1 MDKAFKYLHA
11 YYPHV
16 LVAEEN
22 RDVYFRLRC
31 RRFIEMIRRSY
42 EGSMNKSSNGHR
54 GGKQNNYDSDVFDHQ
69 MELDDQLQRETRP
82 AGDAM
87 DMDQDDGRSATTRNN
102 DLLTEAIQYGM
113 ELQIE
118 FSADA
123 KKEMHRELNE
133 TFALIAYTDARD
145 SALAGLMEGKGRV
158 EIAEQVNGAIL
169 GISQVTVVNF

>member
-1 MDKAFKYLHA
+1 MDKAFKYLYA

-31 RRFIEMIRRSY
+31 RKFIEMIRRSY
-42 EGSMNKSSNGHR
+42 EGSIAKSSNGHR
-54 GGKQNNYDSDVFDHQ
+54 GKQNNYDSDVFDHQ
-69 MELDDQLQRETRP
+69 MELDDQLQRETKP

-87 DMDQDDGRSATTRNN
+87 DMDADDGRSATARNN

-118 FSADA
+118 FSADV
-123 KKEMHRELNE
+123 KEMHRELNE

-169 GISQVTVVNF
+169 GMFSYHGCP